1 MSQMAED
8 SELKCKAGR
17 RPHNRN
23 MQLWLQVC
31 CEEGRRQVLSVVEDL
46 SDNQKSMGSKVRTD
60 RAGLAEFSMSQRKGG
75 GRNWQKDD
83 ENKRKQTNKTNPKLL
98 CFGSA
103 VIPAPS
109 SSALVPS
116 LCKQGKQHTQGK
128 ASTKNKGHFTLEGQ
142 AILGPHVWFVGVN

>member
-1 MSQMAED
+1 
-8 SELKCKAGR
+8 
-17 RPHNRN
+17 
-23 MQLWLQVC
+23 
-31 CEEGRRQVLSVVEDL
+31 
-46 SDNQKSMGSKVRTD
+46 MGSEVRTD

-83 ENKRKQTNKTNPKLL
+83 ENKRKQTNKTKNPKLL

>member
-17 RPHNRN
+17 RPRNRN

-60 RAGLAEFSMSQRKGG
+60 RAGLAEFSMPQRKGG
-75 GRNWQKDD
+75 GQNWQKDD
-83 ENKRKQTNKTNPKLL
+83 ENKRKQTNKTKNPKLL

-116 LCKQGKQHTQGK
+116 LCKQGKQCT
-128 ASTKNKGHFTLEGQ
+128 
-142 AILGPHVWFVGVN
+142 